1 MAINQINSGKPN
13 AKRAVS
19 APNHQAFKGKRY
31 NNGIK
36 AGSTSPSRKSNN
48 PTVERFIEEIEF

>member
-1 MAINQINSGKPN
+1 MNQINSGRPRANN
-13 AKRAVS
+13 AVK
-19 APNHQAFKGKRY
+19 APNHHALRGRRY